1 MRDIEPSQHARDM
14 LQEREIPEEWMWRAI
29 NESDR
34 TETNVDGNI
43 HYIKAI
49 PEHGGRFL
57 RVVVNPHVQP
67 RRIVTLFFDRRLGRQ
82 NETQSG

>member
-1 MRDIEPSQHARDM
+1 MRDIEPSQHAQDM

-29 NESDR
+29 DEPDQM
-34 TETNVDGNI
+34 EIGADGNT

-67 RRIVTLFFDRRLGRQ
+67 ERIVTLFFDRRLGRQ
-82 NETQSG
+82 K